1 MFIYFIMFIFA
12 AMFLKQII
20 KKDKQG
26 NKTYTYYRLCES
38 YRIDN
43 SVRHRSLM
51 SLGTLEELNDIER
64 KQLVDCIEA
73 NLKHQGE
80 LFEENYSD
88 KINFLA
94 KGFTI
99 EIRSK
104 LQTEV
109 VLNPLVKE
117 TKEPDYITI
126 DSKSIEHDDV
136 REIGAEWLCLQ
147 TIRELGLD
155 SLFKEQGWQADQI
168 DLALSQIIAKAVYP
182 CSEHKTAE
190 WINENSGIKEIL
202 QNLPKTMNLN
212 KMYKTNRLIYDHK
225 NIIEP
230 YLSKKTNE
238 LFDLEDKIILY
249 DLTNTYFE
257 GRKLCSKKARF
268 GRSKEKRSDAKLLA
282 LALVVNAEGFVKYS
296 KIYSGNI
303 SEPSTLLETVQSLS
317 QATSFGDRKPIIVI
331 DAGISTEPNLKMLKE
346 NNYDYL
352 CVTRSKL
359 KEYTIEKDFEKHIVL
374 DNKKQVIEIQM
385 VEKPNET
392 DYFLHIRSHTKA
404 LKEASMDAHFSEKFE
419 EELSHTAKSIH
430 KKGCTKKANI
440 IAERIGRIKERYPSA
455 NKHYSIEMKMDDKN
469 LNAIEIIWKR
479 KEVIV
484 NQTDGVYFVRSSV
497 EKTTANQM
505 WDIYNMLTQ
514 IEATFRILKTD
525 LNLRPV
531 FHQEDYNCEAHIYMG
546 IIAYT
551 IVATI
556 RYRLKANNINMD
568 WQNLVRTMNTQKV
581 VTTSMLTKQKET
593 ITIKKCS
600 VPTLK
605 ATQIYKTMNYH
616 LYPFAMRK
624 FVFPHK

>member
-1 MFIYFIMFIFA
+1 
-12 AMFLKQII
+12 MFLKQII

-43 SVRHRSLM
+43 QVRHRSLM
-51 SLGTLEELNDIER
+51 SLGSLEELNDLER

-80 LFEENYSD
+80 LFEENYSY
-88 KINFLA
+88 KIILLA
-94 KGFTI
+94 KGFTV

-104 LQTEV
+104 LQTEIIEK
-109 VLNPLVKE
+109 PKA
-117 TKEPDYITI
+117 KEPNDFDYITI
-126 DSKSIEHDDV
+126 DSKSIEHEDV

-155 SLFKEQGWQADQI
+155 KFLEEQGWHADQI
-168 DLALSQIIAKAVYP
+168 ELTLSQIIAKAVFP
-182 CSEHKTAE
+182 ASELKTSQ
-190 WINENSGIKEIL
+190 WMDENSGLKEL
-202 QNLPKTMNLN
+202 FRSLPKTMNLN

-225 NIIEP
+225 DIIEP

-257 GRKLCSKKARF
+257 GQKLLSKKARF
-268 GRSKEKRSDAKLLA
+268 GRSKEKRSDARLLA

-303 SEPSTLLETVQSLS
+303 SDSCTLLETVQSLS
-317 QATSFGDRKPIIVI
+317 QATCFGDRKPIVVL
-331 DAGISTEPNLKMLKE
+331 DAGIATEPNLKILKE

-359 KEYTIEKDFEKHIVL
+359 KDYVIAKDAGKHIVL

-385 VEKPNET
+385 VEKLDET
-392 DYFLHIRSHTKA
+392 DYFLHIRSHAKA

-419 EELSHTAKSIH
+419 QEITHIAESIN
-430 KKGCTKKANI
+430 KKGSTKKATI
-440 IAERIGRIKERYPSA
+440 IAERIGRIKERYPSV
-455 NKHYSIEMKMDDKN
+455 NKHYTIEMKMDDKN
-469 LNAIEIIWKR
+469 MNAIEILWKR
-479 KEVIV
+479 KEVV
-484 NQTDGVYFVRSSV
+484 ANQTDGVYFVRSSV
-497 EKTTANQM
+497 EQVTANQM

-525 LNLRPV
+525 LSLRPV

-556 RYRLKANNINMD
+556 RYRLKAANINLD
-568 WQNLVRTMNTQKV
+568 WRNIVRTMNTQKV
-581 VTTSMLTKQKET
+581 VTTSMLSKQKET

-600 VPTLK
+600 LPTVK
-605 ATQIYKTMNYH
+605 VTQIYKAMNYR